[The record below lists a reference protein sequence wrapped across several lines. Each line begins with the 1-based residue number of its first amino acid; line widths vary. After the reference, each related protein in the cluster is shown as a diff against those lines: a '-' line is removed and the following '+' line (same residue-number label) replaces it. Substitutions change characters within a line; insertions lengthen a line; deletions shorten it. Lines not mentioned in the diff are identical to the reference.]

1 MHLTSNSIRKSH
13 ETPRTLSSKDNG
25 SKKVRIYF
33 HDKSSGYV
41 GMKTNNNL
49 QILSALDA
57 TFSKLL

>member
-1 MHLTSNSIRKSH
+1 MHLTSNSIRKPH
-13 ETPRTLSSKDNG
+13 ETLSSKDNG

-33 HDKSSGYV
+33 HGESDGYV

-49 QILSALDA
+49 QTLSALDA